1 MSMKREKIN
10 QLLINAVEKNDVQ
23 EAGRLMK
30 KGANPEVLVPM
41 AETVW
46 KTVEGRCCQDYEVVN
61 NGVTMMPLMGKAKT
75 MEMLKVLKRS

>member
-1 MSMKREKIN
+1 MKQKKMDQ
-10 QLLINAVEKNDVQ
+10 QLIKAVERNDVQ
-23 EAGRLMK
+23 EAGRLIK
-30 KGANPEVLVPM
+30 QGANPEVLVPM

-61 NGVTMMPLMGKAKT
+61 NGVTMMPLIGKAKT